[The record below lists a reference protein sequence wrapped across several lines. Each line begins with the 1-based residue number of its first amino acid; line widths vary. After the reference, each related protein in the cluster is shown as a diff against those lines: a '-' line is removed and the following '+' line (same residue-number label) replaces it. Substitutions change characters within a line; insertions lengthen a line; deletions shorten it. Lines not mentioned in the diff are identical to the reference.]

1 MGRGAAHQI
10 ADQVRSTE
18 YVPYRYFI
26 LPSLIH
32 LHHPRNSTPPTPR
45 HQTKDHLI
53 NTQYGFEYG
62 GP

>member
-32 LHHPRNSTPPTPR
+32 FHYATRHP
-45 HQTKDHLI
+45 
-53 NTQYGFEYG
+53 NTRVNIRRKTI
-62 GP
+62 